1 MRLWEV
7 RPYLDL
13 AEKLGYVTTVVEPIE
28 ISEKWDDVD
37 FMAPANDTLERREM
51 GKVISRDML
60 AGFISA
66 FEPLPAS
73 ADPLAAV
80 QSSKQG
86 GAPALVEPSSGHRTS
101 TPG

>member
-1 MRLWEV
+1 M

-37 FMAPANDTLERREM
+37 FMAPANDTLERRETC
-51 GKVISRDML
+51 KVISRDML
-60 AGFISA
+60 AGFISS

-80 QSSKQG
+80 QSAKQG
-86 GAPALVEPSSGHRTS
+86 GAPALIKPVSGPRPSTAA
-101 TPG
+101 PG